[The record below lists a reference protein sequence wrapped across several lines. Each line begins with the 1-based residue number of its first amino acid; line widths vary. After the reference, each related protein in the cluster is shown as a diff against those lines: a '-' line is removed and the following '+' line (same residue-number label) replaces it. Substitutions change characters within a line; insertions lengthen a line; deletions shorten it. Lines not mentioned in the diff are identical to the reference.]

1 MLTGLW
7 KREKLVQSWLQSEL
21 TIIRSPGAQLHIQG
35 QIPRIVILETQRLSE
50 IPASQLGSRPT

>member
-21 TIIRSPGAQLHIQG
+21 TIIGSPGAQLHIQG
-35 QIPRIVILETQRLSE
+35 QIPRIVILKTQRLSE